1 MKAVYQR
8 LIYVKFYHVGIFIN
22 QSHSFI
28 SVILTVDFFPAWS
41 IFDVTLVFSVC
52 SISSVMAVPA
62 TVIYFTCYDQLCA
75 ALRVRMGDYSQEA
88 PLLAGA
94 IARGEPITVA
104 LLGKIRKIL
113 TCICRLCYKH
123 HQQQLVMMVCI

>member
-1 MKAVYQR
+1 M
-8 LIYVKFYHVGIFIN
+8 
-22 QSHSFI
+22 
-28 SVILTVDFFPAWS
+28 VDFFPGWN
-41 IFDVTLVFSVC
+41 IFDVSLVFSVC

-104 LLGKIRKIL
+104 LLRKIGQIL
-113 TCICRLCYKH
+113 TCICGWCYKN
-123 HQQQLVMMVCI
+123 HQHQLVMMV